1 MGSGEIEEAM
11 AKAVEEDLIRTAAG
25 VSIPAEVALQ
35 GCEVIK
41 EFAKYIEEAGGT
53 GNADAITGIMCILID
68 LALFETEE
76 TDLYRTMKIKWAWI
90 RARDYLIY
98 SKVDAKCLTCGRE
111 DKECL

>member
-1 MGSGEIEEAM
+1 MESREIEEAM

-41 EFAKYIEEAGGT
+41 EFAKYIEEAGGI
-53 GNADAITGIMCILID
+53 GNTDAITGIMCILID